1 METKQSFNLS
11 TDFSGGYSALFIK
24 LVFVIIA
31 VYLIILLIN
40 FFRDKFINQEPCTKK
55 DNITDLLTIL
65 HKLFYV
71 SGFGFM
77 LANLVQVLLSELSES
92 SRFHSLNLVS
102 QWDYLLFGI
111 ILVFIGIGCKLAKKV
126 LNAEHK
132 E

>member
-92 SRFHSLNLVS
+92 SRFPSLNLVS

-111 ILVFIGIGCKLAKKV
+111 IVVFIGIGCKLAKKV

>member
-92 SRFHSLNLVS
+92 SRFPSLNLVS